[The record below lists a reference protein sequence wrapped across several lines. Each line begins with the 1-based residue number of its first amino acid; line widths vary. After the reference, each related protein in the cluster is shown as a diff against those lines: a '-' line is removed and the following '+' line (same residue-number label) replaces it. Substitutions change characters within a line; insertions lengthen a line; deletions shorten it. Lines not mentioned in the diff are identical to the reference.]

1 MLPGGG
7 RHGEMLLLCK
17 LGIVRTLDLLR
28 TCDSQKR
35 WRVEAVLRLAGR
47 TGVTRAH
54 NC

>member
-7 RHGEMLLLCK
+7 RHGEMLPLRK
-17 LGIVRTLDLLR
+17 LGLVYALDLLH

-35 WRVEAVLRLAGR
+35 WRVEPVLRLAGR